1 MDTDD
6 FSGMAYNIIVQ
17 AARLSD
23 TLKTELG
30 ALSLNHN
37 NENDWLVGVQEHCR
51 EIIADPDGYVDFW
64 NLVEE
69 ERITAR
75 RISKI
80 AGLLSAKVD
89 IVLAVPL
96 INRGPESNG
105 T

>member
-6 FSGMAYNIIVQ
+6 FSEMAYNIIVM

-30 ALSLNHN
+30 ALSRNHN
-37 NENDWLVGVQEHCR
+37 NENDWLRAVQEHCR
-51 EIIADPDGYVDFW
+51 EIITDPDAYVDFW

-69 ERITAR
+69 EGITAP
-75 RISKI
+75 RISEI
-80 AGLLSAKVD
+80 AGLLSAQVD

-96 INRGPESNG
+96 INRGLEFSG
-105 T
+105 I